1 LSTSVKS
8 REKRGKYLNWD
19 KHILPEVLKQL
30 RSHKHQQIDATIR
43 GLLYI
48 FESTGDLMKKDY
60 GQLSKHLVKWRENE
74 QIPSILADIIVDNT
88 RRIRDIIDYEQ
99 IGRRI
104 FVRYDE
110 KIQTLTEFITP
121 FEHIRCGIDYLKDAV
136 EDFHKHIPLW
146 LNQTNYVEVWVEKN
160 AMASVIYSILN
171 SSVKTAGEAVWSDNG
186 VKTIVAPNGGWS
198 SYTFA
203 KNNLDRLLEV
213 IKTGRKVFIQYY
225 GDSDPSGERMTAED
239 SKMVKLLTKHGI
251 NFERIAI
258 NEETIN
264 DFRMHNLKIIRDPN
278 VRAKLEDDPNYAWFT
293 ERHHGQVWQ
302 IEIDALQLDLGK
314 FKKLVLSNI
323 KKHFEP
329 KIHRKI
335 VERVMKV
342 YSASDIHKELKEQV
356 KGLQAILDERDKNYE
371 AQD

>member
-1 LSTSVKS
+1 
-8 REKRGKYLNWD
+8 
-19 KHILPEVLKQL
+19 
-30 RSHKHQQIDATIR
+30 
-43 GLLYI
+43 
-48 FESTGDLMKKDY
+48 MKKDY
-60 GQLSKHLVKWRENE
+60 GQLSKHIVKWRENE
-74 QIPSILADIIVDNT
+74 QIPSNLADVIVDNT
-88 RRIRDIIDYEQ
+88 RRIRDIIDYEMK
-99 IGRRI
+99 GRRI
-104 FVRYDE
+104 LVMYNE
-110 KIQTLTEFITP
+110 KIQTVTELISS

-146 LNQTNYVEVWVEKN
+146 LNQPKYVEVWVEKN